1 MVDIS
6 KPGRIFYGIAI
17 AEIGLQTI
25 YYKDFPYMLLPPNHT
40 AIPGLAI
47 IAIIFGLLLALAG
60 VCIVFEKIPGL
71 ISLLL
76 GGVLLL
82 IFCFYFVPYELIAT
96 SDYMHLTEWENA
108 EKELALAGGALVI
121 AGCFPVQNENS
132 VTRFLG
138 KLIPLGAIL
147 FVIPIISFGI
157 LHFMYGPDVAS
168 MVPSWIPY
176 HLFWIYFAG
185 AALIGSGVA
194 IVLKIKVGLF
204 AFLLG
209 LMIFLWVILLHIPL
223 VVAAA
228 PADMGDQITSAIIAL
243 AYSGVAFVIAGVA
256 NKKTS
261 VTAA

>member
-1 MVDIS
+1 MVNIS
-6 KPGRIFYGIAI
+6 RIGRIFYGAAI
-17 AEIGLQTI
+17 TEMGLQTI

-40 AIPGLAI
+40 AISGLAI
-47 IAIIFGLLLALAG
+47 LAIIFGVLFALAG
-60 VCIVFEKIPGL
+60 VCIIFEKIPKFS
-71 ISLLL
+71 SLLL

-82 IFCFYFVPYELIAT
+82 VFCFYYIPYEFIAT
-96 SDYMHLTEWENA
+96 SNYMHLTEWENA

-121 AGCFPVQNENS
+121 AGCFPMPNENS
-132 VTRFLG
+132 VSRFLG
-138 KLIPLGAIL
+138 KLIPLGPIL

-185 AALIGSGVA
+185 AALIGSGMA

-223 VVAAA
+223 VVASP

-243 AYSGVAFVIAGVA
+243 AYSGTAFVISGAA
-256 NKKTS
+256 NKKAS
-261 VTAA
+261 VTV